1 VVFGGAGNDAVLGAD
16 RDDYLPATPATTLAG
31 GIGNDT
37 LFRLRQRLPAGR
49 RRRRYAARCNRS
61 RQPGWQV
68 CHNEGWL
75 PVASAEV
82 SMTAHVARPALGA

>member
-1 VVFGGAGNDAVLGAD
+1 MLMMFGGAGNDAVLGAD

-61 RQPGWQV
+61 RQPGW
-68 CHNEGWL
+68 HWL
-75 PVASAEV
+75 LVASAEV